1 MIMRM
6 IRAIAAIDNK
16 RGIADDHGIPWQGKL
31 PTDVKYF
38 RDKTLSGGAV
48 LMGYGTYTEFEK
60 PLGGRQ
66 NFVATHKPGAL
77 REGFTAVHDA
87 REFLEA
93 TKDVWVIGG
102 AALFAETLDMNDE
115 LYLTKLRGDFGCTK
129 FFPEY
134 DELFELASE
143 SEPITENG
151 ITFTFC
157 VYRHN

>member
-1 MIMRM
+1 M
-6 IRAIAAIDNK
+6 IRAIAALDTS

-48 LMGYGTYTEFEK
+48 LMGYGTYTEFSK
-60 PLGGRQ
+60 PLGGRE

-87 REFLEA
+87 RAFLKITE
-93 TKDVWVIGG
+93 DVWIIGG
-102 AALFAETLDMNDE
+102 AALFAETLDLNDE
-115 LYLTKLRGDFGCTK
+115 LYLTKLQADFDCTK
-129 FFPEY
+129 FFPPYE
-134 DELFELASE
+134 EMFELVNE
-143 SEPITENG
+143 SELITESG

-157 VYRHN
+157 IYKRK